1 MTLHHDEDENE
12 NQAPL
17 DERTRRLLENAA
29 APRALPAALRSRLLA
44 LPATA
49 EAADEEVRR
58 YERARAAGLTAVR
71 SSAPLDLPSR
81 SERAIAG
88 WIAAAR
94 RPAALSVGLPVAL
107 RSRLL
112 GIGRAAPKKP
122 LPFWLIDVRYA
133 AAACLILT
141 LVSTVLVEDASALI
155 GQRATEVQAASQQW
169 QTRIG
174 ESAVSRGEEALA
186 GVTRGWHRGRQALF
200 SRAEGVRDLF
210 EEKLRIFNQ
219 TELGRRL
226 AGEPAKPG
234 ENHGN
239 R

>member
-1 MTLHHDEDENE
+1 MTLHHDDDENG
-12 NQAPL
+12 NLAPL

-49 EAADEEVRR
+49 EAEDEEVRR
-58 YERARAAGLTAVR
+58 YERARAAGLAAVR

-94 RPAALSVGLPVAL
+94 RPAALSVGLPAAL

-112 GIGRAAPKKP
+112 GIGRAARKP

-155 GQRATEVQAASQQW
+155 GQRASEVQVASEQW

-174 ESAVSRGEEALA
+174 ESATRRCEDALA
-186 GVTRGWHRGRQALF
+186 GLSRGWHRGRQALL
-200 SRAEGVRDLF
+200 SRSEAVRDLF

-226 AGEPAKPG
+226 AGETQPPG
-234 ENHGN
+234 DDHGS

>member
-1 MTLHHDEDENE
+1 MTHDYENL
-12 NQAPL
+12 APL
-17 DERTRRLLENAA
+17 DERTRRLLAGAA
-29 APRALPAALRSRLLA
+29 APQPLPAALRSRLLD
-44 LPATA
+44 LPAAA
-49 EAADEEVRR
+49 EVEDETTRR
-58 YERARAAGLTAVR
+58 YERARAEGLAAAR
-71 SSAPLDLPSR
+71 SPRPIGLSSR

-94 RPAALSVGLPVAL
+94 RPATLPSAL

-112 GIGRAAPKKP
+112 GIGRAARKP

-141 LVSTVLVEDASALI
+141 LVSTVLVEDASALL
-155 GQRATEVQAASQQW
+155 GQGAAEAKVASEQW
-169 QTRIG
+169 QTRLG
-174 ESAVSRGEEALA
+174 ESATRSREDALA
-186 GVTRGWHRGRQALF
+186 GLSRGWHRGRQAF
-200 SRAEGVRDLF
+200 MSRAEGVRDLF

-226 AGEPAKPG
+226 AGETPG
-234 ENHGN
+234 DDHES